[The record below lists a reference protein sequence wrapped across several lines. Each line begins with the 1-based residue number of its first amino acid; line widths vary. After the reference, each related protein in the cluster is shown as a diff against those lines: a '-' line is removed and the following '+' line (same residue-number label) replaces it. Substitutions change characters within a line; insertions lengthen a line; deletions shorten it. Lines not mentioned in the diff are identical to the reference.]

1 MAEMS
6 PYQVIKRPLNTEK
19 STIAADEVNQYVF
32 EVDVRAN
39 KVQVREAIEHIFKV
53 NVTKVRVVNMAPKFG
68 RWGRK
73 RVKRSAAWK
82 KAIVSV
88 AAGQNIEVFEGV

>member
-19 STIAADEVNQYVF
+19 STIAAEVNQYVF
-32 EVDVRAN
+32 EVDSRSN

-53 NVTKVRVVNMAPKFG
+53 DVTKVRVVNMAPRFG

-88 AAGQNIEVFEGV
+88 AAGQKIEVFEGV

>member
-6 PYQVIKRPLNTEK
+6 LYQVIKRPLTTEK
-19 STIAADEVNQYVF
+19 STIAAEVNQYVF
-32 EVDVRAN
+32 EVDVRSN

-53 NVTKVRVVNMAPKFG
+53 NVTKVRVVSMAPRFG

-73 RVKRSAAWK
+73 RVKRSPAWK

-88 AAGQNIEVFEGV
+88 AAGQKIEVFEGV

>member
-19 STIAADEVNQYVF
+19 STITAEANQYVF
-32 EVDVRAN
+32 EVDTRSN
-39 KVQVREAIEHIFKV
+39 KVQVREAIEQIFKV
-53 NVTKVRVVNMAPKFG
+53 NVTKVRVVNMAPRFG

-73 RVKRSAAWK
+73 RVKRSPAWK

-88 AAGQNIEVFEGV
+88 AAGQKIEVFEGV

>member
-19 STIAADEVNQYVF
+19 STIAAELNQYVF
-32 EVDVRAN
+32 EVDVRSN
-39 KVQVREAIEHIFKV
+39 KVQVREAVEQIFKV
-53 NVTKVRVVNMAPKFG
+53 DVAKVRVVNMSRRFG

-73 RVKRSAAWK
+73 RVKRSSAWK
-82 KAIVSV
+82 KAIVTV
-88 AAGQNIEVFEGV
+88 AAGQKIEVFEGV

>member
-1 MAEMS
+1 MAQIS

-19 STIAADEVNQYVF
+19 SNIALEQNQYCF
-32 EVDVRAN
+32 EVDIRCN
-39 KVQVREAIEHIFKV
+39 KTQVREAVEQIFKV
-53 NVTKVRVVNMAPKFG
+53 DVLKVRMIVMGPRFG

-73 RVKRSAAWK
+73 RVRRSAAWK

-88 AAGQNIEVFEGV
+88 APDQKIEVFEGV